1 MCGRYYIDLYTLRKF
16 TKETMNTGDIYPGQE
31 ALVLVGKDKVF
42 PKKMKWG
49 IQFQNHQVINARI
62 EKKYSLP
69 RCVIPAS
76 SFYEWDDNQIK
87 VTFYKENQILYFAGY
102 YQNNHFVIVTTKANE
117 SMKEVHS
124 RMPLILKKEQVK
136 DYLSGKS
143 FEHYIPEELSS
154 SQSFRQ
160 LSLF

>member
-1 MCGRYYIDLYTLRKF
+1 MCGRYYIDLYTLSKF
-16 TKETMNTGDIYPGQE
+16 TKETIKTGDIYPGQE
-31 ALVLVGKDKVF
+31 ALVLVGNEKML

-49 IQFQNHQVINARI
+49 IQFQNHQIINARI

-87 VTFYKENQILYFAGY
+87 VTFYKENQILYFAGH

-117 SMKEVHS
+117 SMKEVHP
-124 RMPLILKKEQVK
+124 RMPLILKKDEVK
-136 DYLSGKS
+136 EYLKGKS
-143 FEHYIPEELSS
+143 FENYIPEELSS
-154 SQSFRQ
+154 SQAIKQ